1 MARQFGCAHCPATI
15 TVEHLEAG
23 EEAECPECGEYSVV
37 PEGDATATP
46 GKQAK
51 RDMFE
56 GGGST
61 PAGTEP
67 RSVSSTPTGKFYGKK
82 KYPVVALGLS
92 LGVPIGFAMGGTLG
106 VLALGLLDGSGQ
118 FYNGEVGKGFRFL
131 GLGLGFYAFLIFAV
145 WYSIPDSGDMPELWT
160 PAWFVG
166 VLARLTSYVWASVD
180 AYRSAKRINVERGW
194 TINVPGGRRF
204 GSPR

>member
-23 EEAECPECGEYSVV
+23 EWKKEAECPECGEYSVV

-56 GGGST
+56 GAGST

-82 KYPVVALGLS
+82 KNPVVALGLS
-92 LGVPIGFAMGGTLG
+92 LGVPIGF
-106 VLALGLLDGSGQ
+106 VLFTSPC
-118 FYNGEVGKGFRFL
+118 FR
-131 GLGLGFYAFLIFAV
+131 
-145 WYSIPDSGDMPELWT
+145 
-160 PAWFVG
+160 
-166 VLARLTSYVWASVD
+166 
-180 AYRSAKRINVERGW
+180 
-194 TINVPGGRRF
+194 
-204 GSPR
+204 

>member
-23 EEAECPECGEYSVV
+23 EWKKEAECPECGEYSVV

-56 GGGST
+56 GAGST

-67 RSVSSTPTGKFYGKK
+67 RSVSSTPTGQITGSY
-82 KYPVVALGLS
+82 VVIDGEEYQLASLWERWWAQFLDGLVYLALAFGPL
-92 LGVPIGFAMGGTLG
+92 LLWFCCLLILG
-106 VLALGLLDGSGQ
+106 VLGILAERTTGSIFFFYGSVALVFVIGILL
-118 FYNGEVGKGFRFL
+118 
-131 GLGLGFYAFLIFAV
+131 
-145 WYSIPDSGDMPELWT
+145 P
-160 PAWFVG
+160 
-166 VLARLTSYVWASVD
+166 LAYLHA
-180 AYRSAKRINVERGW
+180 
-194 TINVPGGRRF
+194 
-204 GSPR
+204 